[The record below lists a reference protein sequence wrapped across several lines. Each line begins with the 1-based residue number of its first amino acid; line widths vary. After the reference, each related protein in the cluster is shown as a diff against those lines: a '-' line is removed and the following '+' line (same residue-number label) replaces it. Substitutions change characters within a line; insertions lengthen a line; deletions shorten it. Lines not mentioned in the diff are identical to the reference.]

1 MKPNSNCFS
10 LRPATR
16 EEASLFYSDDQ
27 TDRSLGTVGHV
38 RMDFGSSGKGFYH
51 TWWPHNGDRFNT
63 PEFKEALQQF
73 VDAVREDGPLKDL
86 PSMGQFCRQNGGAI
100 TEDGRSYGYLAEMGD
115 YRFCL
120 RCTPS
125 PGEYQ
130 CYLYCYDLRQ
140 QTLDRP
146 VGRVSF
152 ANGEHME
159 FTAPQDYLRTIR
171 EELGLQVVLGVS
183 NISFGLPNR
192 KLITQNFLIQAMHAG
207 LTLPIINPNQTEMMD
222 AVAAYRV
229 LSGEDRECRAYV
241 ARFAAESPA
250 VQAAPKADALTLGDA
265 VIRGLKADAGKLAA
279 KALETED
286 ELSLVENHLIPAL
299 DKVGE
304 DYEIGR
310 AHV

>member
-1 MKPNSNCFS
+1 
-10 LRPATR
+10 
-16 EEASLFYSDDQ
+16 
-27 TDRSLGTVGHV
+27 VGHV
-38 RMDFGSSGKGFYH
+38 RIDFGSSGKGFYH
-51 TWWPHNGDRFNT
+51 TWRPHNGEQFNT
-63 PEFKEALQQF
+63 PKFKEALQQF

-86 PSMGQFCRQNGGAI
+86 SSMGKFCRQNGGAI

-171 EELGLQVVLGVS
+171 EELPTKDGTG
-183 NISFGLPNR
+183 
-192 KLITQNFLIQAMHAG
+192 FLFET
-207 LTLPIINPNQTEMMD
+207 LTD
-222 AVAAYRV
+222 A
-229 LSGEDRECRAYV
+229 
-241 ARFAAESPA
+241 PA
-250 VQAAPKADALTLGDA
+250 VRKAVDDMVYDLYG
-265 VIRGLKADAGKLAA
+265 
-279 KALETED
+279 E
-286 ELSLVENHLIPAL
+286 ENPRPL
-299 DKVGE
+299 E
-304 DYEIGR
+304 DYVSRQGPEMGGQQM
-310 AHV
+310 

>member
-51 TWWPHNGDRFNT
+51 TWWPHNGEQFNT

-73 VDAVREDGPLKDL
+73 VDAVREDGL
-86 PSMGQFCRQNGGAI
+86 
-100 TEDGRSYGYLAEMGD
+100 SYGYLAEMGS

-120 RCTPS
+120 RCTTS

-171 EELGLQVVLGVS
+171 EELPTKDGTG
-183 NISFGLPNR
+183 FR
-192 KLITQNFLIQAMHAG
+192 FET
-207 LTLPIINPNQTEMMD
+207 LTD
-222 AVAAYRV
+222 
-229 LSGEDRECRAYV
+229 D
-241 ARFAAESPA
+241 PA
-250 VQAAPKADALTLGDA
+250 VRKAVDDMVYDLYGEENPRPL
-265 VIRGLKADAGKLAA
+265 ADYIARHGQ
-279 KALETED
+279 EM
-286 ELSLVENHLIPAL
+286 
-299 DKVGE
+299 G
-304 DYEIGR
+304 GQQM
-310 AHV
+310 

>member
-1 MKPNSNCFS
+1 DFAVKPNSNCFS

-38 RMDFGSSGKGFYH
+38 RIDFGSSGKGFYH
-51 TWWPHNGDRFNT
+51 TWRPHNGEQFNT
-63 PEFKEALQQF
+63 PKFKEALQQF

-86 PSMGQFCRQNGGAI
+86 SSMGKFCRQNGGAI

-171 EELGLQVVLGVS
+171 EELPTKDGTG
-183 NISFGLPNR
+183 
-192 KLITQNFLIQAMHAG
+192 FLFET
-207 LTLPIINPNQTEMMD
+207 LTD
-222 AVAAYRV
+222 A
-229 LSGEDRECRAYV
+229 
-241 ARFAAESPA
+241 PA
-250 VQAAPKADALTLGDA
+250 VRKAVDDMVYDLYG
-265 VIRGLKADAGKLAA
+265 
-279 KALETED
+279 E
-286 ELSLVENHLIPAL
+286 ENPRPL
-299 DKVGE
+299 E
-304 DYEIGR
+304 DYVSRQGPEMGGQQM
-310 AHV
+310 

>member
-27 TDRSLGTVGHV
+27 TDHWVQWAMSGWTLAPAARGFTIPGGLTMGTGSTRRS
-38 RMDFGSSGKGFYH
+38 S
-51 TWWPHNGDRFNT
+51 
-63 PEFKEALQQF
+63 
-73 VDAVREDGPLKDL
+73 
-86 PSMGQFCRQNGGAI
+86 
-100 TEDGRSYGYLAEMGD
+100 
-115 YRFCL
+115 

-171 EELGLQVVLGVS
+171 EELPTKDGTG
-183 NISFGLPNR
+183 FR
-192 KLITQNFLIQAMHAG
+192 FET
-207 LTLPIINPNQTEMMD
+207 LTD
-222 AVAAYRV
+222 
-229 LSGEDRECRAYV
+229 D
-241 ARFAAESPA
+241 PA
-250 VQAAPKADALTLGDA
+250 VRKAVDDMVYDLYGEENPRPL
-265 VIRGLKADAGKLAA
+265 ADYIARHGQ
-279 KALETED
+279 EM
-286 ELSLVENHLIPAL
+286 
-299 DKVGE
+299 G
-304 DYEIGR
+304 GQQM
-310 AHV
+310 

>member
-1 MKPNSNCFS
+1 
-10 LRPATR
+10 
-16 EEASLFYSDDQ
+16 
-27 TDRSLGTVGHV
+27 
-38 RMDFGSSGKGFYH
+38 MDFGSSGKGFYH

-86 PSMGQFCRQNGGAI
+86 SSMGQFCRQNGGAI

-115 YRFCL
+115 YRFCP

-171 EELGLQVVLGVS
+171 EELPTRDVTG
-183 NISFGLPNR
+183 FR
-192 KLITQNFLIQAMHAG
+192 FET
-207 LTLPIINPNQTEMMD
+207 LTD
-222 AVAAYRV
+222 
-229 LSGEDRECRAYV
+229 D
-241 ARFAAESPA
+241 PA
-250 VQAAPKADALTLGDA
+250 VRKAADDMTYDLYGEENPRPLADYIARHGQEM
-265 VIRGLKADAGKLAA
+265 GGQQM
-279 KALETED
+279 
-286 ELSLVENHLIPAL
+286 
-299 DKVGE
+299 
-304 DYEIGR
+304 
-310 AHV
+310 

>member
-51 TWWPHNGDRFNT
+51 TWWPHNGEQFNT

-100 TEDGRSYGYLAEMGD
+100 TEDGRSYGYLAEMGS

-140 QTLDRP
+140 QTLNRP
-146 VGRVSF
+146 VGRVTF

-159 FTAPQDYLRTIR
+159 FTAPQNYLRTIR
-171 EELGLQVVLGVS
+171 EEL
-183 NISFGLPNR
+183 PT
-192 KLITQNFLIQAMHAG
+192 KD
-207 LTLPIINPNQTEMMD
+207 LT
-222 AVAAYRV
+222 
-229 LSGEDRECRAYV
+229 GF
-241 ARFAAESPA
+241 RFETLTDDPA
-250 VQAAPKADALTLGDA
+250 VRKAVDDMVYDLYGEENP
-265 VIRGLKADAGKLAA
+265 RP
-279 KALETED
+279 LEDYTSRQGPSLR
-286 ELSLVENHLIPAL
+286 ELSI
-299 DKVGE
+299 
-304 DYEIGR
+304 
-310 AHV
+310 

>member
-27 TDRSLGTVGHV
+27 ADRSLGTVGHV

-51 TWWPHNGDRFNT
+51 TWWPHNGEQFNT

-152 ANGEHME
+152 ANGERME

-171 EELGLQVVLGVS
+171 EELPTRDGTG
-183 NISFGLPNR
+183 FR
-192 KLITQNFLIQAMHAG
+192 FET
-207 LTLPIINPNQTEMMD
+207 LTD
-222 AVAAYRV
+222 
-229 LSGEDRECRAYV
+229 D
-241 ARFAAESPA
+241 PA
-250 VQAAPKADALTLGDA
+250 VRKAVDDMVYDLYG
-265 VIRGLKADAGKLAA
+265 
-279 KALETED
+279 E
-286 ELSLVENHLIPAL
+286 ENPRPL
-299 DKVGE
+299 E
-304 DYEIGR
+304 DYVPRQGPEMGGQQM
-310 AHV
+310 